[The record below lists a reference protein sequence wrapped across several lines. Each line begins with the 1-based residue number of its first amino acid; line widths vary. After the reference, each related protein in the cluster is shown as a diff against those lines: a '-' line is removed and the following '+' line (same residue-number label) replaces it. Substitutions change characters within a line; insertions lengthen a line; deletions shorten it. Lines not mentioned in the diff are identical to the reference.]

1 MTHTEETFLEIYRCA
16 LQGNAYEEKE
26 KGPGEESGKKREA
39 GYRQVLALADSHR
52 VFPMVLEASFPALEK
67 HGPDSPM
74 LRRWLEKAKELTCG
88 QARMTAEFLKL
99 YRFLKRRS
107 LSPLV
112 MKGITCRSLYPNPEQ
127 RSSSDED
134 LLIPEGSFGKYHRA
148 FLDYGLYVAIPDI
161 DIDKEDEVPYCNGQ
175 VYIELHKKPFPK
187 DSKAY
192 GDLNRFF
199 TDVEDRA
206 VTENFYGIG
215 VRTMGHT
222 DHIFYQICHAYKHF
236 LNCGIGIRL
245 VSDIVLY
252 SIVHELAIDWETI
265 INRCREIHA
274 LDFVRAIYRIGQTCL
289 FPDSFPEGMRNRWNT
304 EGVDD
309 SPLLMDVLKGGVYGT
324 SSEERLHSANI
335 TLAAIESEKKGSRP
349 AVMMKTLFPSA
360 ASLYG
365 RYPYL
370 RRYPFLL
377 PIAWAR
383 RLLGYGLAGIRRRD
397 GARRMTEA
405 VRIGNERVELMRR
418 YSMLGE
424 KKKQKEK
431 NPLKRLYR
439 WSHKSALAPV
449 LSPVYAFVSM
459 VEYHVLEL
467 IWYLNGHR
475 MPTEEE
481 RELVRRNV
489 TFIAKSFERQHLAR
503 GLCRNISRMYPG
515 ASVIIADD
523 SREPL
528 EIGLANVRVL
538 QLPFNSGLCAG
549 LQAAL
554 AEVDTPYVMRLD
566 DDELLTVRSKV
577 HRELRYLMRHPEL
590 DLIGFGHTTA
600 IRLHS
605 PEFNFKEYY
614 KCPMEDAPRPL
625 KVPHMTRIDE
635 NHMVLG
641 KVANIYLARTEKLRE
656 VGFDSNIRVI
666 DHHEFFWRA
675 AGVITSAAA
684 LDTVVFHRHNPYE
697 KGYNSYRSDYAAD
710 LEYIKKK
717 RKRILKEADN
727 ERT

>member
-1 MTHTEETFLEIYRCA
+1 MTQTEETFLEIYRCA
-16 LQGNAYEEKE
+16 LQGKKEEDIT
-26 KGPGEESGKKREA
+26 GET
-39 GYRQVLALADSHR
+39 GYRRVLALADSHR
-52 VFPMVLEASFPALEK
+52 VFPMVLDAAFPALAEE
-67 HGPDSPM
+67 GTYRPM
-74 LRRWLEKAKELTCG
+74 VQKWLEKAEELTCG

-99 YRFLKRRS
+99 YRFLKGRG

-112 MKGITCRSLYPNPEQ
+112 MKGIACRCLYPNPEQ

-134 LLIPEGSFGKYHRA
+134 LLIPEGSFWDYHRA
-148 FLDYGLYVAIPDI
+148 FLDYGLRVALSGI
-161 DIDKEDEVPYCNGQ
+161 DIDKEQEVPYCNSQ
-175 VYIELHKKPFPK
+175 VYIELHKKPFPQ
-187 DSKAY
+187 DSMAY

-199 TDVEDRA
+199 TDVESRT
-206 VTENFYGIG
+206 VTETFYGVA
-215 VRTMGHT
+215 VRTMGYT
-222 DHIFYQICHAYKHF
+222 DHIFYQLCHAYKHF

-252 SIVHELAIDWETI
+252 SMAHEGEIDWELVLD
-265 INRCREIHA
+265 RCGEIHA
-274 LDFVRAIYRIGQTCL
+274 LDFARAIYRIGQIHL
-289 FPDSFPEGMRNRWNT
+289 FPDTFPENLRSRWDT
-304 EGVDD
+304 EEVDEL
-309 SPLLMDVLKGGVYGT
+309 PLLSDVLQGGVYGT

-335 TLAAIESEKKGSRP
+335 TLAAMESEKTGSGSP
-349 AVMMKTLFPSA
+349 AMVRTLFPSA
-360 ASLYG
+360 TSLYG
-365 RYPYL
+365 RYSYL
-370 RRYPFLL
+370 RRFPFLL
-377 PIAWAR
+377 PLAWAQR
-383 RLLGYGLAGIRRRD
+383 FIGYGLTALRRRD
-397 GARRMTEA
+397 GTRGMTEA

-424 KKKQKEK
+424 KKKQKVK

-554 AEVDTPYVMRLD
+554 AEVDTPYVMRMD
-566 DDELLTVRSKV
+566 DDELLTVRSRV
-577 HRELRYLMRHPEL
+577 HRELEYLMRHPEL

-600 IRLHS
+600 VRLHS

-625 KVPHMTRIDE
+625 KVSHMTRIDG

-641 KVANIYLARTEKLRE
+641 KVANIYLARTEKLRK
-656 VGFDSNIRVI
+656 VGFDPNIRVI